1 MKVLFFGQRRPFF
14 VTGEKM
20 IRITL
25 SDLISSSLSQNGV
38 NELAMKIGQ
47 IQKLTP
53 SEMDQALEK
62 EYFVAKKAYS
72 RKSRQTDRQKL
83 QETVQIIRKVRNL
96 IQVALQSILKKG
108 GVIRKH
114 DDKQFIKQI
123 AFHFTSLSNYENNFT
138 KSYTSTHGQKSGQY
152 CKFRRSVTHCT

>member
-1 MKVLFFGQRRPFF
+1 
-14 VTGEKM
+14 M

-25 SDLISSSLSQNGV
+25 SDLISSTLSQNGV
-38 NELAMKIGQ
+38 NELAIKIGQ
-47 IQKLTP
+47 IQKLAP

-62 EYFVAKKAYS
+62 EHFVAKKTYS
-72 RKSRQTDRQKL
+72 KKSSQADRRKL

-96 IQVALQSILKKG
+96 IQLALQSILKKA

-114 DDKQFIKQI
+114 DDKKFIKQI

-138 KSYTSTHGQKSGQY
+138 ETININPRTKVWSIL
-152 CKFRRSVTHCT
+152 

>member
-1 MKVLFFGQRRPFF
+1 
-14 VTGEKM
+14 M

-53 SEMDQALEK
+53 SEINQALEK
-62 EYFVAKKAYS
+62 EHFVTKKAYS

-96 IQVALQSILKKG
+96 IQLALHSILKKG

-123 AFHFTSLSNYENNFT
+123 AFHFTSLSNYANNFT
-138 KSYTSTHGQKSGQY
+138 KVIHINPRTKVWSIL
-152 CKFRRSVTHCT
+152 

>member
-1 MKVLFFGQRRPFF
+1 
-14 VTGEKM
+14 M

-25 SDLISSSLSQNGV
+25 SDLIGSTLSQNGV
-38 NELAMKIGQ
+38 NELATKIGQ

-53 SEMDQALEK
+53 SAMDQALEK
-62 EYFVAKKAYS
+62 EHFVAKKTYS
-72 RKSRQTDRQKL
+72 RKSRQADRQKL

-96 IQVALQSILKKG
+96 IQLALQSILKKG

-138 KSYTSTHGQKSGQY
+138 EIIYINPRTKVWSIM
-152 CKFRRSVTHCT
+152 